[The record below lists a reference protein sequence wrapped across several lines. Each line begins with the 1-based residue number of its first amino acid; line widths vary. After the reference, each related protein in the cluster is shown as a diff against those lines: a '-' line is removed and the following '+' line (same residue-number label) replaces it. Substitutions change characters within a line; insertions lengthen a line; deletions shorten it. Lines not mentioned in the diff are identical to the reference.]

1 MNYSEYRQLHKDFT
15 TSYQETEALKSLL
28 VIATERHDDWLR
40 SIAHE
45 FADNS
50 GTSII
55 HSSGEQT
62 IYDALKKHPVNIYRI
77 PGVNKN
83 LDHPLFKALMHLEKN
98 TPDILSQK
106 CMIAITVS
114 VQKDFDRIEEL
125 KHDVEEARKLFQSKM
140 LDVRFNV
147 NIDIEQEGELFIGGM
162 LIQFYPEENEPLKDI
177 DFQAVI
183 EKRDELTL
191 NGVSSNDMANF
202 IREIIAEFVRKRPG
216 ITLPELQRALS
227 SIYDGYKFQFVEEKE
242 KIKTLAGNG
251 ENLYYSLAYANKLD
265 DGTEYVVY
273 NQLLRYK
280 HLRKAIQFAMRN
292 SII

>member
-1 MNYSEYRQLHKDFT
+1 
-15 TSYQETEALKSLL
+15 
-28 VIATERHDDWLR
+28 
-40 SIAHE
+40 
-45 FADNS
+45 
-50 GTSII
+50 
-55 HSSGEQT
+55 
-62 IYDALKKHPVNIYRI
+62 
-77 PGVNKN
+77 
-83 LDHPLFKALMHLEKN
+83 
-98 TPDILSQK
+98 
-106 CMIAITVS
+106 
-114 VQKDFDRIEEL
+114 
-125 KHDVEEARKLFQSKM
+125 M

-273 NQLLRYK
+273 NLSLIHISEPTR
-280 HLRKAIQFAMRN
+280 R
-292 SII
+292 

>member
-1 MNYSEYRQLHKDFT
+1 MNYSEYLQLHKDFT
-15 TSYQETEALKSLL
+15 NSYQETEALKSLL
-28 VIATERHDDWLR
+28 DIATERHYDCLR

-83 LDHPLFKALMHLEKN
+83 LDRPLFKALMHLEKN

-242 KIKTLAGNG
+242 KRKTLAGNG
-251 ENLYYSLAYANKLD
+251 ENLYYSLASANQLD
-265 DGTEYVVY
+265 DGPE
-273 NQLLRYK
+273 
-280 HLRKAIQFAMRN
+280 
-292 SII
+292 